1 MGMFYRNI
9 SPTLLRLAQTFPILG
24 VTGPRQS
31 GKTTIVKELFGD
43 KPYVSLEDP
52 DERGFA
58 TEDPRGFLKRFEDGA
73 IFDEVQRCP
82 NLFSYLQGMVD
93 RDRQPGRFI
102 LTGSQQFNLLAGISQ
117 SLAGRIGM
125 SRLLPL
131 QWSEIKNISDSEASL
146 DKHLLRG
153 GYPAIYTTHQGT
165 HGQIENSHDWF
176 ASYITTYIERDIR
189 QLINIREIGSFQKFI
204 KLCAGRTG
212 QLLNLSALASE
223 AGITTANARI
233 WLSALETSDIIY
245 LLTPYHKNFG
255 KRLVKSPKLYFID
268 TGLAAWLLGIRNKET
283 LSLHPMRGALFESYV
298 VIEHLKHQYN
308 QGHAA
313 DIYFWRDNNG
323 VEADLVYE
331 ITENVGGQITQ
342 KLQTIE
348 IKSGATV
355 TSDYVKAGKK
365 SGQFVND
372 YPTKLQLI
380 YGGEN
385 SFQRSGID
393 FVSWRDLLCK

>member
-1 MGMFYRNI
+1 
-9 SPTLLRLAQTFPILG
+9 
-24 VTGPRQS
+24 
-31 GKTTIVKELFGD
+31 
-43 KPYVSLEDP
+43 
-52 DERGFA
+52 
-58 TEDPRGFLKRFEDGA
+58 
-73 IFDEVQRCP
+73 
-82 NLFSYLQGMVD
+82 
-93 RDRQPGRFI
+93 
-102 LTGSQQFNLLAGISQ
+102 
-117 SLAGRIGM
+117 
-125 SRLLPL
+125 
-131 QWSEIKNISDSEASL
+131 
-146 DKHLLRG
+146 
-153 GYPAIYTTHQGT
+153 
-165 HGQIENSHDWF
+165 
-176 ASYITTYIERDIR
+176 
-189 QLINIREIGSFQKFI
+189 
-204 KLCAGRTG
+204 
-212 QLLNLSALASE
+212 LSALASE
-223 AGITTANARI
+223 AGISTANARI
-233 WLSALETSDIIY
+233 WLSALETSGIIY

-308 QGHAA
+308 HGRAA
-313 DIYFWRDNNG
+313 DMYFWRDNNG
-323 VEADLVYE
+323 LEADLVYE
-331 ITENVGGQITQ
+331 IAENVGGQITQ

-393 FVSWRDLLCK
+393 FVSWRDLLSK

>member
-1 MGMFYRNI
+1 MFYRNI
-9 SPTLLRLAQTFPILG
+9 SPTLLRLAKTFPIVG

-52 DERGFA
+52 DESGFA

-223 AGITTANARI
+223 AGISTANARI

-308 QGHAA
+308 QGQAA
-313 DIYFWRDNNG
+313 DMYFWRDNNG
-323 VEADLVYE
+323 LETDLVYE
-331 ITENVGGQITQ
+331 ITENIDGQITQ

-355 TSDYVKAGKK
+355 TSDYIKAGKK
-365 SGQFVND
+365 SDQFVND

>member
-1 MGMFYRNI
+1 M
-9 SPTLLRLAQTFPILG
+9 AKTFPIVG

-31 GKTTIVKELFGD
+31 GKTTIVKDLFRD
-43 KPYVSLEDP
+43 KPYITLEDP
-52 DERGFA
+52 DERAFA
-58 TEDPRGFLKRFEDGA
+58 TEDPRGFLKRFEGGA

-131 QWSEIKNISDSEASL
+131 QWSEIKNISDSAASL

-165 HGQIENSHDWF
+165 HGQKENSHDWF

-233 WLSALETSDIIY
+233 WLSALETSGIIY

-308 QGHAA
+308 QGQAA
-313 DIYFWRDNNG
+313 DMYFWRDNNG
-323 VEADLVYE
+323 LETDLVYE
-331 ITENVGGQITQ
+331 ITENIDGQITQ

-355 TSDYVKAGKK
+355 TSDYIKAGKK
-365 SGQFVND
+365 SDQFVND

>member
-1 MGMFYRNI
+1 
-9 SPTLLRLAQTFPILG
+9 
-24 VTGPRQS
+24 
-31 GKTTIVKELFGD
+31 
-43 KPYVSLEDP
+43 
-52 DERGFA
+52 
-58 TEDPRGFLKRFEDGA
+58 
-73 IFDEVQRCP
+73 
-82 NLFSYLQGMVD
+82 MVD

-165 HGQIENSHDWF
+165 HEQIENSHDWF

-308 QGHAA
+308 QGQAA
-313 DIYFWRDNNG
+313 DMYFWRDNNG

-331 ITENVGGQITQ
+331 ITENIDGQITQ